1 MAGET
6 REEGTSKGV
15 PSRVGKVTAEIRGA
29 IDQLSRDLR
38 GELGR
43 VSTRVGEGADR
54 LAKLEGQVAQLL
66 KLKQASQEAKTDVDA
81 SRLGQSLQQEAEN
94 PHAGECQEPSGKEQ
108 ALADDAYKLI
118 AIEDFA
124 QRLEQGK
131 PETGDLPLL
140 QRINDAFMANPKW
153 VAAAREALEGE
164 EKEGAEPEAIPVAQA
179 EPTGKPHILLSDEK
193 FEGADFDEKLKCW
206 WGLKYE

>member
-1 MAGET
+1 M
-6 REEGTSKGV
+6 EERTGGAT
-15 PSRVGKVTAEIRGA
+15 SRVGEVIAEVRGA
-29 IDQLSRDLR
+29 IDQLSGDLR
-38 GELGR
+38 GELAGVSGR
-43 VSTRVGEGADR
+43 IGEGTER
-54 LAKLEGQVAQLL
+54 LAKLEEQVAQLL
-66 KLKQASQEAKTDVDA
+66 ELKQASQGAETDVDA

-94 PHAGECQEPSGKEQ
+94 PHAGECQEPSEKEQ

-131 PETGDLPLL
+131 PETDDLPLL

-153 VAAAREALEGE
+153 VAAARAALEE
-164 EKEGAEPEAIPVAQA
+164 EEGAEPEAIPVTQA
-179 EPTGKPHILLSDEK
+179 EPTGEPHILLSDEE

-206 WGLKYE
+206 WGLKQ